1 MYERAGKPR
10 PYGDTV
16 IHLIMQYEN
25 NKTNR

>member
-1 MYERAGKPR
+1 MYEKASKPR
-10 PYGDTV
+10 PYEDTV